1 MSDADTKTNIDD
13 LIGSLSDDLEPVKPL
28 AHPLKRMA
36 PLIIVSILYV
46 GAMIAMLGPR
56 DDFMPKMMH
65 EIDYVFEILL
75 SLSIFVFGAIA
86 LGWMTVPGMR
96 GQTWMKAVPVTLAGI
111 FVLWAG
117 LRIAFEWDQPFV
129 FKLQN
134 CSIDGFLMT
143 CLPVAAL
150 VFTSRQGAVT
160 QPRLTSFLTVLS
172 FSGLGWAGLRF
183 TCGAGTFLQSFV
195 IHFIPFV
202 IMGVLFGLFA
212 RRIFR
217 W

>member
-1 MSDADTKTNIDD
+1 MSEKD
-13 LIGSLSDDLEPVKPL
+13 LDKFIEGLADDLEPVKPL

-36 PLIIVSILYV
+36 PLIVVSILYV

-65 EIDYVFEILL
+65 DIDYVFEILL
-75 SLSIFVFGAIA
+75 SLGIFVSGTVA
-86 LGWMTVPGMR
+86 LGWMSVPGMR
-96 GQTWMKAVPVTLAGI
+96 GQTWLKAVPVTLAGV
-111 FVLWAG
+111 FLVWAG
-117 LRIAFEWDQPFV
+117 LRIFFEWDQPCI

-134 CSIDGFLMT
+134 CSIDGLLMT

-150 VFTSRQGAVT
+150 VFTSRQGAIT
-160 QPRLTSFLTVLS
+160 QPGLTSFITVLS

-202 IMGVLFGLFA
+202 LVGVLFGLFA
-212 RRIFR
+212 RRLYK

>member
-1 MSDADTKTNIDD
+1 MSEKD
-13 LIGSLSDDLEPVKPL
+13 LDKFIEGLADDLEPVKPL

-36 PLIIVSILYV
+36 PLIVVSILYV

-65 EIDYVFEILL
+65 DIDYVFEILL
-75 SLSIFVFGAIA
+75 SLSIFVSGTVA
-86 LGWMTVPGMR
+86 LGWMSVPGMR
-96 GQTWMKAVPVTLAGI
+96 GQMWLKAVPVTLAGV
-111 FVLWAG
+111 FLVWAG
-117 LRIAFEWDQPFV
+117 LRVFFEWDQPCI

-160 QPRLTSFLTVLS
+160 QPRLASLITVLS

-195 IHFIPFV
+195 VHFMPFV
-202 IMGVLFGLFA
+202 LMGVLFGLFA
-212 RRIFR
+212 RRLYK